1 MQVTVA
7 GAMRSY
13 DYDLPLMDVLND
25 PKSSVD
31 RRILAGA
38 TVGVALDTAYL
49 AISEMEEAFSALLK
63 DQASSNPRGE
73 GYLMLED
80 ILSTRNPFQMRL
92 WYLLHDTPLA
102 QAASDLGWLRSLTYR
117 RGQMTFVARQNGVAV
132 NYASTASLCDG
143 VTAEMLMSSVA
154 QGL

>member
-1 MQVTVA
+1 MKVTVA

-25 PKSSVD
+25 PNSSLD
-31 RRILAGA
+31 RRVLAGA

-49 AISEMEEAFSALLK
+49 AITEMEEAFSALLK
-63 DQASSNPRGE
+63 DQAISSRRGE

-80 ILSTRNPFQMRL
+80 ILATGNPFQMRL
-92 WYLLHDTPLA
+92 WYLLYDTPLA

-117 RGQMTFVARQNGVAV
+117 RAQMTFVARENGVAV

-143 VTAEMLMSSVA
+143 MTAEMLMSSFA
-154 QGL
+154 EG